1 MSQSLWSCRP
11 ASIEWTQDLPTASRY
26 QDVYYSK
33 DNGMAESHEV
43 FVEGNQLPDRFAGL
57 SAGQRFTVAETGF
70 GTGLN
75 FLMCWLCWRQQ
86 VASQSRLFFISC
98 ERHPLKKADASRALQ
113 AWKGTAIEPLCQALL
128 AQWPE
133 PVAGTHRLMFD
144 NGSVTLDICHGDAEQ
159 VFDQCVD
166 NWHPASGR
174 HYAQVDAWMLDGFA
188 PAKNPELWHERLYML
203 MAALS
208 HAKTSVSTFTAAGHV
223 RRGLSAAGFTVS
235 KVAGFGRK
243 RERLQAIFDGPASG
257 SPALPKLAW
266 HTPAASQQRDAII
279 VGAGLAGCHTAR
291 ALADRGWQV
300 TVIEKDDVAAGS
312 SGNPVAAT
320 FTRLSPHD
328 NPLSRFA
335 VLSYLYA
342 LRMLQNHPCF
352 DARGVLQL
360 IQGDKARKHWSQLQS
375 YSEEQNWFTCLDP
388 SKTLDQLGIES
399 DAGAPGDAQPDYPSI
414 WPSIWF
420 PTAGTVSPAR
430 WCEERLDHPNITVH
444 RDTELVALERSAD
457 KGKRWQL
464 RSRTAE
470 LFHSNNVVLCN
481 AHHSSLLIP
490 DLSGSIRGIRGQLS
504 ELPEGSTVLG
514 SKDPLI
520 CHEGYLIPAMQGSA
534 VIGASYDLDSDRA
547 EIKPQDDIDNLQQ
560 SEALLAP
567 LGMLK
572 TGLSA
577 KPLRAAVRCASR
589 DYLPL
594 VGAMPDL
601 EALSSDFDGLRWDAR
616 RAIEATGRYIPGLYL
631 NLAHGSRG
639 STSIP
644 LSAEYLASVMHGD
657 PRPIDRDMAETLS
670 PARFL
675 IRQLKRNQ

>member
-1 MSQSLWSCRP
+1 MSQSLWSCLP
-11 ASIEWTQDLPTASRY
+11 ANIEWTENLPTATRY

-33 DNGMAESHEV
+33 HDGMAESHEV
-43 FVEGNQLPDRFAGL
+43 FVAGNQLPEKFAGL
-57 SAGQRFTVAETGF
+57 GTGQRFTVAETGF

-75 FLMCWLCWRQQ
+75 FLMCWLCWRQNTT
-86 VASQSRLFFISC
+86 SQSRLFFISC
-98 ERHPLKKADASRALQ
+98 ERHPLKKADAERALQ
-113 AWKGTAIEPLCQALL
+113 AWQGTEIEDLCQCLL

-133 PVAGTHRLMFD
+133 PVAGTHRLVFD

-159 VFDQCVD
+159 VFDRCVD
-166 NWHPASGR
+166 NWHPGIRR

-188 PAKNPELWHERLYML
+188 PAKNPELWHDRLYEL

-208 HAKTSVSTFTAAGHV
+208 HEKTSVSTFTAAGHV
-223 RRGLSAAGFTVS
+223 RRGLNAAGFTVS

-243 RERLQAIFDGPASG
+243 RERLQGSFNGDSSNAPA
-257 SPALPKLAW
+257 APKLAW
-266 HTPAASQQRDAII
+266 HAPMASEQHDVII

-300 TVIEKDDVAAGS
+300 TVIEKDGVAAGS

-320 FTRLSPHD
+320 FTRLSPHA

-342 LRMLQNHPCF
+342 LRILQNHPCF

-360 IQGDKARKHWSQLQS
+360 IQGDKQRKHWLQLQA
-375 YSEEQNWFTCLDP
+375 YSEHQDWFACLN
-388 SKTLDQLGIES
+388 SSRTLEKLGIDS
-399 DAGAPGDAQPDYPSI
+399 DTNAADDEQATY
-414 WPSIWF
+414 PSIWF
-420 PTAGTVSPAR
+420 PSAGTVSPAR
-430 WCEERLDHPNITVH
+430 WCEERLDHPNIKLH
-444 RDTELVALERSAD
+444 CGTELSALEDAGD
-457 KGKRWQL
+457 EGKRWRL
-464 RSRTAE
+464 SSRSGE
-470 LFHSNNVVLCN
+470 LFYSNNVVLCN
-481 AHHSSLLIP
+481 AHHSAQLIP
-490 DLSGSIRGIRGQLS
+490 ELGDSIRGIRGQLS

-514 SKDPLI
+514 EEAPVI
-520 CHEGYLIPAMQGSA
+520 CHEGYMIPTLRGSA

-547 EIKPQDDIDNLQQ
+547 ELKQQDDIDNVQQ
-560 SEALLAP
+560 SETLLAP
-567 LGMLK
+567 LGILK
-572 TGLSA
+572 QGLNA

-601 EALSSDFDGLRWDAR
+601 ETLSSDFEALRWDAKQ
-616 RAIEATGRYIPGLYL
+616 AVDAPGRSIAGLYL

-644 LSAEYLASVMHGD
+644 LSSEYLASVMHGD